1 MNDIEQNLKF
11 RHCYDIINGD
21 PAQLVKKVN

>member
-1 MNDIEQNLKF
+1 MNDIEHKIKF